1 MNIGDLRNGSKI
13 DDFIEVGPYFA
24 NPHANTRA
32 YARIPYTV
40 IKGNREGPSLCI
52 VAGTHGTEYA
62 GIGAAIRLSLETTPE
77 TLSGTLIIVRAL
89 NILGFWERTYLCP
102 IDGMNIQGTWPG
114 KQDGSLSQ
122 MITYVIFNNL
132 ISKADHFIDLHG
144 GDSNE
149 SEIGYSLFY
158 KCGKPEIDEKSEGMA
173 RALGFEYISLI
184 EDQVGAPLPT
194 SGTSFRVMPI
204 HGISSALCE
213 LGQGDVILEDEV
225 NTVFDG
231 LVNVMRY
238 LKMLGG
244 ELRKRQDQKIVRSV
258 ANIGITQP
266 GLLYSRVSPGQKLS
280 KGGLIGVVKNLKGE
294 VLEEI
299 RAPSDGVAMLMIHN
313 PVVVPGEKIMM
324 WGRLD

>member
-1 MNIGDLRNGSKI
+1 LNIENLENGTKTN
-13 DDFIEVGPYFA
+13 DFLEVGPYFA
-24 NPHANTRA
+24 DPRANTRA
-32 YARIPYTV
+32 YARIPYTI
-40 IKGNREGPSLCI
+40 IKGNRKGPTLCI
-52 VAGTHGTEYA
+52 VSGTHGTEYA
-62 GIGAAIRLSLETTPE
+62 GIGAAIRLSNETAPE
-77 TLSGTLIIVRAL
+77 SLSGTLVIVRAL

-102 IDGMNIQGTWPG
+102 IDGANIQGTWPG

-122 MITYVIFNNL
+122 MITYSVFNNL
-132 ISKADHFIDLHG
+132 VSKANYFIDLHG

-158 KCGKPEIDEKSEGMA
+158 KSGKSEIDEKSEGMA

-194 SGTSFRVMPI
+194 SGTSFRVMPL

-213 LGQGDVILEDEV
+213 LGQGDVILEEEV
-225 NTVFDG
+225 NTVFGG

-238 LKMLGG
+238 LMMLEG
-244 ELRKRQDQKIVRSV
+244 EVRVRDDYKIVRNVS
-258 ANIGITQP
+258 NIGITQSGLFHSKVNP
-266 GLLYSRVSPGQKLS
+266 GDKLS
-280 KGGLIGVVKNLKGE
+280 KGELIGVVKNLEGDT
-294 VLEEI
+294 LEEI
-299 RAPSDGVAMLMIHN
+299 HAPTNGVAMLMIHN

>member
-1 MNIGDLRNGSKI
+1 MNITNLENGSGSNA
-13 DDFIEVGPYFA
+13 FLEVGPYFA
-24 NPHANTRA
+24 DARANTRA

-40 IKGNREGPSLCI
+40 IKGSRNGPTLCI

-62 GIGAAIRLSLETTPE
+62 GIGAAIRLSREIMPE
-77 TLSGTLIIVRAL
+77 SLHGTLIIVRAL

-102 IDGMNIQGTWPG
+102 VDGMNIQGTWPG
-114 KQDGSLSQ
+114 RQDGSLSH
-122 MITYVIFNNL
+122 MITFNVFNNL
-132 ISKADHFIDLHG
+132 ISKANYFIDLHG

-158 KCGKPEIDEKSEGMA
+158 KSGKPEVDEKSEGMA

-194 SGTSFRVMPI
+194 SGTSFRVMPTR
-204 HGISSALCE
+204 GISSALCE
-213 LGQGDVILEDEV
+213 LGQGDVILEKEV
-225 NTVFDG
+225 NKIFDG

-238 LKMLGG
+238 LQMLDGG
-244 ELRKRQDQKIVRSV
+244 VQPARDQKIVRSV
-258 ANIGITQP
+258 ANIGISHSGLFFSNVNP
-266 GLLYSRVSPGQKLS
+266 GEKLP
-280 KGGLIGVVKNLKGE
+280 KGGIIGIVKNLEGE

-299 RAPSDGVAMLMIHN
+299 RAPSNGVAMLMIHN

-324 WGRLD
+324 WGQLD